1 MKFFLAALGCLSFV
15 LGVVGIFVPLLPT
28 TPFLLLSA
36 ALWVRSS
43 PRLYDWLLAHPCPG
57 RVCPQLPRK
66 SRHTASRQDRFAHAD
81 VGNDALLR
89 FCAALRMV
97 VGAGRAARRRRGRYL
112 AYSFVCDAEEMRLEG
127 NAGRIMSDEWRRMNN
142 AGRMAR
148 MKTARRPESKNRP
161 LVRRAGS

>member
-43 PRLYDWLLAHPCPG
+43 PRLYDWLLAHLSG

>member
-43 PRLYDWLLAHPCPG
+43 PPALRLAVGAPLSG

-66 SRHTASRQDRFAHAD
+66 SRHTASSQDRFAHAD

-89 FCAALRMV
+89 FCASLRMV
-97 VGAGRAARRRRGRYL
+97 VGAGRAARRRRGRCL

-127 NAGRIMSDEWRRMNN
+127 NAGRIMSDEWRPRKRPGVRKVK
-142 AGRMAR
+142 AG
-148 MKTARRPESKNRP
+148 PS
-161 LVRRAGS
+161 

>member
-43 PRLYDWLLAHPCPG
+43 PRLYDWLLAHPCLGGYVRNFRENRAIP
-57 RVCPQLPRK
+57 
-66 SRHTASRQDRFAHAD
+66 
-81 VGNDALLR
+81 LR
-89 FCAALRMV
+89 AKIVSLTLMWGTMLYCVFCAALRMV

-127 NAGRIMSDEWRRMNN
+127 NAGRTMSDGWHRTDG
-142 AGRMAR
+142 AGQ
-148 MKTARRPESKNRP
+148 
-161 LVRRAGS
+161 

>member
-36 ALWVRSS
+36 ALWVR
-43 PRLYDWLLAHPCPG
+43 
-57 RVCPQLPRK
+57 
-66 SRHTASRQDRFAHAD
+66 
-81 VGNDALLR
+81 
-89 FCAALRMV
+89 MV

-127 NAGRIMSDEWRRMNN
+127 NVGRIMSDEWRRTDG
-142 AGRMAR
+142 AGQ
-148 MKTARRPESKNRP
+148 
-161 LVRRAGS
+161 

>member
-43 PRLYDWLLAHPCPG
+43 PRLYDWLLAHPCLGGYVRNFRENRAIPLRAKIVSLTLMWG
-57 RVCPQLPRK
+57 T
-66 SRHTASRQDRFAHAD
+66 S
-81 VGNDALLR
+81 LLR

-112 AYSFVCDAEEMRLEG
+112 AYSFVCDAKEMRLEG
-127 NAGRIMSDEWRRMNN
+127 NAGRIMSDEWRRTDG
-142 AGRMAR
+142 AGQ
-148 MKTARRPESKNRP
+148 
-161 LVRRAGS
+161 